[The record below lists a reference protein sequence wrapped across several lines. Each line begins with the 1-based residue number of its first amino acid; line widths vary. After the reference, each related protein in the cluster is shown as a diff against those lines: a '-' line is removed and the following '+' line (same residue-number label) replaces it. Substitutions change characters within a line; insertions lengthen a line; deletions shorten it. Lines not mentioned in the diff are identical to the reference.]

1 MKTLIVTGGRPPS
14 PELLQKTLADE
25 VAYIIA
31 ADSGA
36 NVLLD
41 HGIDFD
47 LAVGDF
53 DSLNESSLAKIKQNT
68 EVITYEV
75 KKDFTDTEAA
85 YHEAV
90 RHGATEVLILGAT
103 GTRMD
108 HFMGN
113 LALLQIALN
122 QGVTVRL
129 IDEHNELFLV
139 QSSCEIAKRDGYNI
153 SVFPFGGEVADFS
166 LSQVAYP
173 LKHHHLS
180 TASTLTV
187 SNEFLDGPARLDFIK
202 GTVLV
207 ILSRD

>member
-1 MKTLIVTGGRPPS
+1 MKVLIVTGGQVPS
-14 PELLQKTLADE
+14 AKLLQKTLADGIE
-25 VAYIIA
+25 YIIA

-36 NVLLD
+36 KVLLD
-41 HGIDFD
+41 HGIAFD

-53 DSLNESSLAKIKQNT
+53 DSLDGSSLEKINQNT
-68 EVITYEV
+68 EVITYKV
-75 KKDFTDTEAA
+75 NKDFTDTEAA

-90 RHGATEVLILGAT
+90 RHGATEVVVLGAT

-122 QGVTVRL
+122 EGVTVRL
-129 IDEHNELFLV
+129 IDDHNELFLV
-139 QSSCEIAKRDGYNI
+139 NEACEINKRPGYNL
-153 SVFPFGGEVADFS
+153 SVFPFGGDVPDFS

-173 LKHHHLS
+173 LSHHHL
-180 TASTLTV
+180 TAASTLTV
-187 SNEFLDGPARLDFIK
+187 SNEFLDGPARLDFTS

-207 ILSRD
+207 IISRD